1 MKTLLLVAAIFS
13 ATLVAGCAPPAE
25 QPPAKPEATAA
36 TANATEPAEPEA
48 TASTETTREP
58 AKAGEMCGGIAG
70 MPCADGLYCDY
81 GDGTAEAPSHCGATD
96 QSGACAVKPQMC
108 TRQYMPVCGCDGKT
122 YGNDCDAHSNGV
134 TIAQPGECPA
144 Q

>member
-1 MKTLLLVAAIFS
+1 MKTFLLF
-13 ATLVAGCAPPAE
+13 ATMLVAGCAPPAGH
-25 QPPAKPEATAA
+25 PPAKPEAAA
-36 TANATEPAEPEA
+36 SAKG
-48 TASTETTREP
+48 TASTETAREP
-58 AKAGEMCGGIAG
+58 AKAGGMCGGIAG

-81 GDGTAEAPSHCGATD
+81 GDGTAKAPSHCGATD
-96 QSGACAVKPQMC
+96 QSGVCAARPQFC